1 MSTVQG
7 LKSKVLNG
15 GILLTLRSLVA
26 AVLSLVSVIVIARIL
41 GLKNYGI
48 ATVSIGIIYFLTWTC
63 RLGLHTHLVRDR
75 ELPDDGPRQVLSF
88 YHALGFLLCS
98 ILWLAAPLA
107 GKFTG
112 QIEVTHALRALLP
125 VVWLDLVGMV
135 SISMLERNLRFG
147 QVGLIESV
155 SQLGNCVISIA
166 LVFAGASYWG
176 PIIGTVFQYTL
187 QTTLACRLYPVSWRW
202 GWDWKFL
209 KPALRF
215 GLAYSGADWI
225 ANCKSLRISVL
236 VSGIAGIEAA
246 GIVGMANRFADQ
258 MSMLRLVVRRMSI
271 SVMSKFVED
280 PDAARA
286 AVSRG
291 MIYQAML
298 VGPVCAGF
306 SCVAVWVIPAVFGS
320 EWVLSAKIFPLFAL
334 ATLGS
339 SLFDLHAAVLH
350 AAGRNADVAKGN
362 LLYVSVLWVGG
373 IILLPVFGLWGYGV
387 SELLALPSYQLL
399 HRLFSKTYGSP
410 EYRPAFWVSA
420 AAVPPMIASIFLSPV
435 PAMGIFLL
443 SYALLFLMN
452 GGIRENLRELNL
464 FARKKP
470 REVSPE
476 SDAPV
481 TEVNAGAG
489 A

>member
-1 MSTVQG
+1 MSKVEG

-26 AVLSLVSVIVIARIL
+26 AVISLVSVIVIARLL
-41 GLKNYGI
+41 GLRDYGI

-63 RLGLHTHLVRDR
+63 RLGLHTHLVRARD
-75 ELPDDGPRQVLSF
+75 LPEDGPRWVLSF
-88 YHALGFLLCS
+88 YNALGLVLCS
-98 ILWLAAPLA
+98 ALWLAAPLA

-112 QIEVTHALRALLP
+112 QPEVTLALRALIP

-135 SISMLERNLRFG
+135 AISMLERHLRFG

-155 SQLGNCVISIA
+155 SQLGNCVLSIA
-166 LVFAGASYWG
+166 LVCSGAGYWG
-176 PIIGTVFQYTL
+176 PVIGTVFQYAL
-187 QTTLACRLYPVSWRW
+187 QTILACRLYPVSWRW
-202 GWDWKFL
+202 GWDWQFL

-225 ANCKSLRISVL
+225 ANCKSLRISIL

-271 SVMSKFVED
+271 SVMSKLVEE
-280 PDAARA
+280 PDAARG

-291 MIYQAML
+291 MVYQALL

-306 SCVAVWVIPAVFGS
+306 SCVAVWVIPFFFGP
-320 EWVLSAKIFPLFAL
+320 EWVLSARIFPLIAL

-350 AAGRNADVAKGN
+350 AAGKNAEVAKGN
-362 LLYVSVLWVGG
+362 LLHVSLLWLGG
-373 IILLPVFGLWGYGV
+373 VILLPVAGLWGYGI
-387 SELLALPSYQLL
+387 SELLALPGYFLL
-399 HRLFSKTYGSP
+399 HQLFRKSYGAP
-410 EYRPAFWVSA
+410 RYQHAFRVSL
-420 AAVPPMIASIFLSPV
+420 AAVPPLIASIFVPPL
-435 PAMGIFLL
+435 PAMAIFVL
-443 SYALLFLMN
+443 SYAVLFTCDATIRGYLL
-452 GGIRENLRELNL
+452 ELNL
-464 FARKKP
+464 FARRKRGSAKAADEP
-470 REVSPE
+470 GEGVR
-476 SDAPV
+476 
-481 TEVNAGAG
+481 AGLG